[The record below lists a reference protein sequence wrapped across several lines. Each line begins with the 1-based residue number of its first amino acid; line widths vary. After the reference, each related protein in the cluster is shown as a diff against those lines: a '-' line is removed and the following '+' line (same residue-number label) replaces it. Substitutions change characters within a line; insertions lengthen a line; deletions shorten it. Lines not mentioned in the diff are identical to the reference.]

1 MSIAAI
7 DAAWGIDVSPPARK
21 LVLLCMANRHNG
33 ITGQLNPSVDD
44 VARSCGISPDQA
56 RRHLH
61 SLIESGLLEVI
72 GNHHGGRPGMSR
84 NYRLNLAMT
93 TGTDATPSMGA
104 TPGTDAA
111 EGLHP
116 CSTPLAPMQLTP
128 CIHASQTGKNLNE
141 PEINRKVTRADHA
154 AAVDDSF
161 ARFWDAYPKKVG
173 KQAAE
178 KAFSKVKC
186 PAETLALILKAL
198 AWQCESDQW
207 LRDGGQYIPNP
218 ATYINQGRW
227 DDEQPNES
235 ATPRHLPARTSRHS
249 GFEKIN
255 YREGIN
261 DDGSFS

>member
-33 ITGQLNPSVDD
+33 VTGQLNPSVDD
-44 VARSCGISPDQA
+44 VARSCGISADQA

-61 SLIESGLLEVI
+61 SLIDAGLLEVI
-72 GNHHGGRPGMSR
+72 GNHYGGKPGQSR
-84 NYRLNLAMT
+84 NYRLNLAVT
-93 TGTDATPSMGA
+93 TGTSATPCMDA

-128 CIHASQTGKNLNE
+128 CTHASQTGKNRNE
-141 PEINRKVTRADHA
+141 PEKNRNLTRAARTDA
-154 AAVDDSF
+154 F
-161 ARFWDAYPKKVG
+161 AKFWEAYPKKVG
-173 KQAAE
+173 KQAAA
-178 KAFSKVKC
+178 KAFAKVKNT
-186 PAETLALILKAL
+186 EQTMVLIMKAL
-198 AWQCESDQW
+198 AWQCASEQW
-207 LRDGGQYIPNP
+207 QRDGGQYIPNP

-227 DDEQPNES
+227 DDEQP
-235 ATPRHLPARTSRHS
+235 TPTSNTSTARTSRHS